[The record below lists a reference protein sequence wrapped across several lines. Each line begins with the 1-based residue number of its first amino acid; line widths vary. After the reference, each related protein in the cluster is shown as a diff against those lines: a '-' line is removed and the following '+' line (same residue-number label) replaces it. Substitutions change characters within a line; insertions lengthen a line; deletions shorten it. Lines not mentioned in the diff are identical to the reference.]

1 MNCRE
6 FREQIYEV
14 AFGEAE
20 RSPSFE
26 QHLAGCGDC
35 REEFEVA
42 AFSAS
47 GIAATPPPPAPSL
60 STERLRTAI
69 LSENLRRKPSWIP
82 RLSFAGA
89 AAALA
94 LAAWF
99 GFNQPSGVDPSR
111 DVAIADNEPIEAV
124 PRGAIV
130 IPEDV
135 PETMATE
142 PESATTVAAS
152 EPAPE
157 RPTRRTQR
165 RNPRS
170 SAVVVAS
177 ADASPEVPDDLL
189 AVVVGGAE
197 SALDAEFTP
206 MARSGAAMAELGPE
220 GMAAAPAPATS
231 VSEEKPIIVIQPK
244 GQASERSSDDVPI
257 GG

>member
-47 GIAATPPPPAPSL
+47 AIEATPAPPAPSL

-111 DVAIADNEPIEAV
+111 DVAIADNEPVEAV

-135 PETMATE
+135 PDTMATE
-142 PESATTVAAS
+142 PSATTAAAS
-152 EPAPE
+152 EPASE
-157 RPTRRTQR
+157 RPTRRAQR
-165 RNPRS
+165 RNRRS
-170 SAVVVAS
+170 SPVVVAS
-177 ADASPEVPDDLL
+177 ADETSEVPDDLL

-197 SALDAEFTP
+197 SALDAEFAP
-206 MARSGAAMAELGPE
+206 MARSGAANMELGPE

-231 VSEEKPIIVIQPK
+231 ASEEKPIIVIQPK